1 MSDQKFTIVEI
12 KNYLLKQESRGDIM
26 YNLTAENL
34 LKANTEDE
42 SDFMCECGEL
52 ISEEEFET
60 LGMCDD
66 CACTN

>member
-1 MSDQKFTIVEI
+1 MSDQK
-12 KNYLLKQESRGDIM
+12 
-26 YNLTAENL
+26 LTAENV

-66 CACTN
+66 CACTT